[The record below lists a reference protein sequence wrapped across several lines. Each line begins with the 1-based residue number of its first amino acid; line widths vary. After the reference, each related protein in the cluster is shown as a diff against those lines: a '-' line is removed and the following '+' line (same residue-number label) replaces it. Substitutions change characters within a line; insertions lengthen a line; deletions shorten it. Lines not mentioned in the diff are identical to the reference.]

1 MKNYMITYSI
11 QIKKQDLNDL
21 KSWFYNYTEL
31 FKNDNMEL
39 LENVMLKE
47 KHTKQVCKEILEIG
61 NSLRLEQNELN
72 FAEIIALLHDV
83 GRFEQ
88 YKFYG
93 TFADNKSVNH
103 AELGAEILQKN
114 KILDSLEETTKN
126 MILKIIKYHNR
137 PSLPTNETDE
147 CIFFSK
153 LLRDA
158 DKLDIYRV
166 VTEYY
171 IDKQNGIQSKGIEM
185 GLSDTLE
192 VSDNV
197 VESLLNS
204 KFVNSRD
211 IKNLNDFKLLQI
223 GWVFDINFATTFNN
237 IKSRHYLEIIRATLP
252 KTEIIADVFN
262 AVYLHLNNNC
272 TKHNS

>member
-1 MKNYMITYSI
+1 MKNYMIRYPI

-21 KSWFYNYTEL
+21 KSWFFKYTEL
-31 FKNDNMEL
+31 FKNNDMEL
-39 LENVMLKE
+39 LENVILKE

-88 YKFYG
+88 YKIYG

-103 AELGAEILQKN
+103 AALGAEILQKN
-114 KILDSLEETTKN
+114 RILDNFAETTKN
-126 MILKIIKYHNR
+126 MILKTIKYHNR
-137 PSLPTNETDE
+137 PSLPANETDA

-171 IDKQNGIQSKGIEM
+171 IEKQNGIQSKGIEM
-185 GLSDTLE
+185 GLPDTQEISDK
-192 VSDNV
+192 V
-197 VESLLNS
+197 VEKLLNR

-211 IKNLNDFKLLQI
+211 IKNLNDFKLLQV
-223 GWVFDINFATTFNN
+223 GWVYDINFATTFNN

-252 KTEIIADVFN
+252 KTKIIADVFN
-262 AVYLHLNNNC
+262 VVYLHLNNNC
-272 TKHNS
+272 TEHNS